1 MAFISMLALAA
12 AIVAAA
18 PAQKEAAKDS
28 KPAPEFYHATAVDT
42 TGVTGGSSLFELE
55 ITVDRYSTVA
65 ESETFST
72 AYQKRKQEG
81 LLNAMQ
87 KAPRIGSF
95 RVPGN
100 LSYEIRY
107 AIHFPTRDNRRRIVL
122 VTDRPVGFLEA
133 SQRPRSLD
141 YPFLVIE
148 LRVDASGVGE
158 GQIMYPAAVGFERA
172 NQITIEELLDR
183 SIQLTKVR
191 QQQKK

>member
-1 MAFISMLALAA
+1 MFFVPILALAA
-12 AIVAAA
+12 GLIVAAA
-18 PAQKEAAKDS
+18 PQQEP

-55 ITVDRYSTVA
+55 ITVDRYSTIA
-65 ESETFST
+65 ESEAFQT

-81 LLNAMQ
+81 LVDAMQ
-87 KAPRIGSF
+87 KAPRVGAF

-100 LSYEIRY
+100 LSYELRY
-107 AIHFPTRDNRRRIVL
+107 AIHFPGRDNRRRIIL

-172 NQITIEELLDR
+172 NQISIEELLDR
-183 SIQLTKVR
+183 PIQLTKVR
-191 QQQKK
+191 QRK